1 MKTIFRLLIS
11 VLITMFSTSAML
23 FGAGLEVVSGFVTAP
38 GATLTAWTVATGNS
52 LQIRSANFNKP
63 VWLLGAWAFNQV
75 AGVMRV
81 RSPRLHDFVQGIRM
95 RISAT
100 NAEPLYPDSAPMGF
114 RQALIPQDVLTV
126 EHSGSGVAG
135 QIETGSLLVYYEDL
149 PGIAGRFIDNDML
162 EKAGVNIIGQELSI
176 TTGVAGGYS
185 GQVAINVTNDNFK
198 ANTDYAL
205 LGGMVDVRAG
215 TIRVQGVDTGN
226 LGVGFPAEPTQRH
239 TTSNWFQR
247 LTIAMRRP
255 LIPVFNSANKTAI
268 LVDATGNQAAITTV
282 VTLFMVELKPGMAPA
297 AVQTTLS

>member
-1 MKTIFRLLIS
+1 M
-11 VLITMFSTSAML
+11 
-23 FGAGLEVVSGFVTAP
+23 GAGLEVVSGFVTAP
-38 GATLTAWTVATGNS
+38 GAVFTAWTAATGNS

-63 VWLLGAWAFNQV
+63 VWLIGAWGFNQV
-75 AGVMRV
+75 AGVLRV

-95 RISAT
+95 RV
-100 NAEPLYPDSAPMGF
+100 NAANTDAMYPDSVGYGW
-114 RQALIPQDVLTV
+114 RQPLIPQDVLTV
-126 EHSGSGVAG
+126 EQTGSAVAG

-149 PGIAGRFIDNDML
+149 PGISGRFIDNDL
-162 EKAGVNIIGQELSI
+162 IEKAGVNIIGQELSI
-176 TTGVAGGYS
+176 TTGVVGGYS

-205 LGGMVDVRAG
+205 LGGMVDTRAG
-215 TIRVQGVDTGN
+215 AIRIQGVDVGN

-239 TTSNWFQR
+239 MTSNWFQR
-247 LTIAMRRP
+247 LSVGMRRP

-297 AVQTTLS
+297 AVTGSAGM